1 MRTNRFVF
9 SLHKREAIIT
19 NSLAHAGSAICGIII
34 SQIVEKIIQDRL
46 DVELSLQFL
55 SSVLLLTLNVM
66 MYFCVR
72 NTQNIAGKLGFYIQF
87 CGGRTP
93 KERKY
98 LFSRATEIVNQAKE
112 SIYALNTFMQ
122 EYHGSDTREDETVS
136 QAKSGYYEALI
147 RSISRGVKY
156 RRILQIPDGRRLE
169 NILYDNYYIQHF
181 REIINSQPGNADL
194 LSLKVVS
201 PKYNIPTFLI
211 IDETII
217 VLQIDQIVNNKLQMA
232 GIIIIED
239 PRREITNRFCTI
251 FNSLD
256 NQSSAVK
263 DSDLPKQNSQESSNS
278 E

>member
-9 SLHKREAIIT
+9 SLHKREAIIPT
-19 NSLAHAGSAICGIII
+19 SLYVTVSFICGIII
-34 SQIVEKIIQDRL
+34 SQTVENVTQDQFERFYKI
-46 DVELSLQFL
+46 
-55 SSVLLLTLNVM
+55 SSVFLLLMLNAM
-66 MYFCVR
+66 MYFCIRRVEGL
-72 NTQNIAGKLGFYIQF
+72 ADKLGFYIQF
-87 CGGRTP
+87 CGGGTP
-93 KERKY
+93 EERKY

-122 EYHGSDTREDETVS
+122 EYHGSGTREDETVS

-147 RSISRGVKY
+147 RSIDRGVKY
-156 RRILQIPDGRRLE
+156 RRILQIPDGKRLKD
-169 NILYDNYYIQHF
+169 ILYDNYYIQHF
-181 REIINSQPGNADL
+181 GKIINLQPQSADL

-201 PKYNIPTFLI
+201 PKYNISTFLI

-217 VLQIDQIVNNKLQMA
+217 VLQIDQIVDNKLQMA

-256 NQSSAVK
+256 NQSRAVGV
-263 DSDLPKQNSQESSNS
+263 SDFPEQNSQKSSNS

>member
-9 SLHKREAIIT
+9 SSPKREAIIT
-19 NSLAHAGSAICGIII
+19 TSLYAAGSFICGIII
-34 SQIVEKIIQDRL
+34 SQIVEKIIQDQP
-46 DVELSLQFL
+46 ESFYSIFL
-55 SSVLLLTLNVM
+55 VFLLLILNTM
-66 MYFCVR
+66 MYFCIR
-72 NTQNIAGKLGFYIQF
+72 RTEDLADKLGFYIQF
-87 CGGRTP
+87 CGGGTP
-93 KERKY
+93 EERKY

-122 EYHGSDTREDETVS
+122 EYHDSGTREDETVS
-136 QAKSGYYEALI
+136 QAKSEYYKALI
-147 RSISRGVKY
+147 KSISRGVKY
-156 RRILQIPDGRRLE
+156 RRILQIPDGKRLKD
-169 NILYDNYYIQHF
+169 ILYDNYYIQHF
-181 REIINSQPGNADL
+181 REIIKLQNESPNL

-201 PKYNIPTFLI
+201 PKYNISTFLI

-217 VLQIDQIVNNKLQMA
+217 VLQIDQIVDNKLQMA

-256 NQSSAVK
+256 NQSRAVQGLE
-263 DSDLPKQNSQESSNS
+263 LPEQNSQKSSNS

>member
-9 SLHKREAIIT
+9 SLHKREAIIPT
-19 NSLAHAGSAICGIII
+19 SLYVTVSFICGIII
-34 SQIVEKIIQDRL
+34 SQTVDKNIQD
-46 DVELSLQFL
+46 QFECFYKI
-55 SSVLLLTLNVM
+55 SSVFLLLMLNAM
-66 MYFCVR
+66 MYFCIRRVEGL
-72 NTQNIAGKLGFYIQF
+72 ADKLGFYIQF
-87 CGGRTP
+87 CGGGTP
-93 KERKY
+93 EERKY

-122 EYHGSDTREDETVS
+122 EYHGSGTREDKTVS

-147 RSISRGVKY
+147 RSIDRGVKY
-156 RRILQIPDGRRLE
+156 RRILQIPDGKRLKD
-169 NILYDNYYIQHF
+169 ILYDNYYIQHF
-181 REIINSQPGNADL
+181 KEIIKLQNKRPNL

-201 PKYNIPTFLI
+201 PKYNISTFLI

-217 VLQIDQIVNNKLQMA
+217 VLQIDQIVDNKLQMA

-256 NQSSAVK
+256 NQSRAVQV
-263 DSDLPKQNSQESSNS
+263 SDLPE
-278 E
+278 

>member
-9 SLHKREAIIT
+9 SLLNREAIIT
-19 NSLAHAGSAICGIII
+19 TSLHAAGSFISGIII

-46 DVELSLQFL
+46 DFELSLQAL

-87 CGGRTP
+87 CGGGTP
-93 KERKY
+93 EERKY
-98 LFSRATEIVNQAKE
+98 LFSRATEIVNQAEE

-122 EYHGSDTREDETVS
+122 EYHGSGTGEDETVS

-156 RRILQIPDGRRLE
+156 RRILQIPDGTRLKD
-169 NILYDNYYIQHF
+169 ILYDNYYIQHF
-181 REIINSQPGNADL
+181 REIIKLQNERPNL
-194 LSLKVVS
+194 LSLKAVS
-201 PKYNIPTFLI
+201 PKYNISTFLI

-217 VLQIDQIVNNKLQMA
+217 VLQIDQIVDNKLQMA
-232 GIIIIED
+232 GIVIIED

-256 NQSSAVK
+256 NQSRAVQG
-263 DSDLPKQNSQESSNS
+263 SELPEQNSQKSSNS

>member
-9 SLHKREAIIT
+9 SLHKREAIIPT
-19 NSLAHAGSAICGIII
+19 SLYVTVSFICGIII
-34 SQIVEKIIQDRL
+34 SQTVDKNIQD
-46 DVELSLQFL
+46 QFESFYKI
-55 SSVLLLTLNVM
+55 SSVFLLLALNAM
-66 MYFCVR
+66 MYFCIRRVEGL
-72 NTQNIAGKLGFYIQF
+72 ADKLGFYIQF
-87 CGGRTP
+87 CGGGTP
-93 KERKY
+93 EERKY

-256 NQSSAVK
+256 NQSRAVQGLE
-263 DSDLPKQNSQESSNS
+263 LPEQNSQKSSNS

>member
-9 SLHKREAIIT
+9 SLHKREAIIPT
-19 NSLAHAGSAICGIII
+19 SLYVTVSFICGIII
-34 SQIVEKIIQDRL
+34 SQTVEKNIQD
-46 DVELSLQFL
+46 QFEIFYKI
-55 SSVLLLTLNVM
+55 SSVFLLLALNAM
-66 MYFCVR
+66 MYFCIRRVEGL
-72 NTQNIAGKLGFYIQF
+72 ADKLGFYIQF
-87 CGGRTP
+87 CGGGTP
-93 KERKY
+93 EERKY

-122 EYHGSDTREDETVS
+122 EYHGSGTREDKTVS

-147 RSISRGVKY
+147 RSINRGVKY
-156 RRILQIPDGRRLE
+156 RRILQIPDGTRLKD
-169 NILYDNYYIQHF
+169 ILYDNYYIQHF
-181 REIINSQPGNADL
+181 REIIKLQNERPNL

-201 PKYNIPTFLI
+201 PKYNISTFLI

-217 VLQIDQIVNNKLQMA
+217 VLQIDQIVDNKLQMA

-256 NQSSAVK
+256 NQSRAVQ
-263 DSDLPKQNSQESSNS
+263 SSELPEQNSQKSSNS

>member
-9 SLHKREAIIT
+9 SSPKREATIT
-19 NSLAHAGSAICGIII
+19 NSLAYAGSFICGIII
-34 SQIVEKIIQDRL
+34 SQTFENVIQDKFEFFYRI
-46 DVELSLQFL
+46 LSIF
-55 SSVLLLTLNVM
+55 LLLILIRM
-66 MYFCVR
+66 MHFCSR
-72 NTQNIAGKLGFYIQF
+72 RKEDLEDKLGFYIQF
-87 CGGRTP
+87 CGGGTP
-93 KERKY
+93 EERKY

-147 RSISRGVKY
+147 RSIKRGVKY
-156 RRILQIPDGRRLE
+156 RRILQIPEGRRLID
-169 NILYDNYYIQHF
+169 ILCDNYYIQHF
-181 REIINSQPGNADL
+181 REIIKLQNESPNL

-256 NQSSAVK
+256 NQSSAVQ
-263 DSDLPKQNSQESSNS
+263 SSELPEQNSQKSSNS

>member
-9 SLHKREAIIT
+9 SSPKREATIT
-19 NSLAHAGSAICGIII
+19 NSLAYAGSFICGIII
-34 SQIVEKIIQDRL
+34 SQTVENVIQDKFEFFYRI
-46 DVELSLQFL
+46 LSIF
-55 SSVLLLTLNVM
+55 LLLILITM
-66 MYFCVR
+66 MHSCNR
-72 NTQNIAGKLGFYIQF
+72 RKEDLEDKLGFYIQF
-87 CGGRTP
+87 CGGGTP
-93 KERKY
+93 EERKY

-122 EYHGSDTREDETVS
+122 EYHGSGTREDKTVS

-147 RSISRGVKY
+147 RSIDRGVKY
-156 RRILQIPDGRRLE
+156 RRILQIPDGKRLKD
-169 NILYDNYYIQHF
+169 ILYDNYYIQHF
-181 REIINSQPGNADL
+181 KEIIKLQNKRPNL

-217 VLQIDQIVNNKLQMA
+217 VLQIDQIVDNKLQMA

-256 NQSSAVK
+256 NQSTAVQV
-263 DSDLPKQNSQESSNS
+263 SDLPE
-278 E
+278 

>member
-9 SLHKREAIIT
+9 SLHKREAIIPT
-19 NSLAHAGSAICGIII
+19 SLYVTVSFICGIII
-34 SQIVEKIIQDRL
+34 SQTVENVTQDQFERFYKI
-46 DVELSLQFL
+46 
-55 SSVLLLTLNVM
+55 SSVFLLLMLNAM
-66 MYFCVR
+66 MYFCIRRVEGL
-72 NTQNIAGKLGFYIQF
+72 AGKLGFYIQF
-87 CGGRTP
+87 CGGGTP
-93 KERKY
+93 EERKY
-98 LFSRATEIVNQAKE
+98 LFSRATEIVNQARE

-122 EYHGSDTREDETVS
+122 EYHGSGTREDETVS

-147 RSISRGVKY
+147 RSIDRGVKY
-156 RRILQIPDGRRLE
+156 RRILQIPDGKRLKD
-169 NILYDNYYIQHF
+169 ILYDNYYIQHF
-181 REIINSQPGNADL
+181 RKIINLQPQSADL

-217 VLQIDQIVNNKLQMA
+217 VLQIDQIVDNKLQMA

-256 NQSSAVK
+256 NQSSAVQ
-263 DSDLPKQNSQESSNS
+263 SSELPEQNSQKSSNS